1 MNKYFKQLD
10 FTEEDYVY
18 LIIDNKLNKEK
29 SYKVR
34 KIEYEEGG
42 TFYDGYE
49 VKIYAYLEDEK
60 TNIVE
65 KYQVAFFSE
74 LNRIKS
80 INAYNIKNIIE

>member
-10 FTEEDYVY
+10 FIEDDYVY
-18 LIIDNKLNKEK
+18 LIIDNKLNKENL
-29 SYKVR
+29 YKVH

-60 TNIVE
+60 TKLVE

-74 LNRIKS
+74 INRIKS
-80 INAYNIKNIIE
+80 INAYNIKNISE